1 VDSTTKDGE
10 MPPSIPSALHYSQTN
25 LKFTGLMIL
34 DIDMN
39 RSSIVHRVR
48 HMLGV
53 GAGVILITTLIGSG
67 MSLSS
72 LGWVLLMSQVL
83 LHQEIYHDDGVDER
97 DAIRGRQQTTD
108 DRDRGQSIRVYR
120 CSILLS

>member
-10 MPPSIPSALHYSQTN
+10 MPPSIRSGLHYSPTN
-25 LKFTGLMIL
+25 LKFTGLTIL

-53 GAGVILITTLIGSG
+53 GVGVILIITLIGSG

-83 LHQEIYHDDGVDER
+83 LYQEIYYDDGVDER
-97 DAIRGRQQTTD
+97 DTIRGRQQTTD

>member
-10 MPPSIPSALHYSQTN
+10 MPPSIRLVLHYSQTN
-25 LKFTGLMIL
+25 PKSTGLTIL

-53 GAGVILITTLIGSG
+53 GVGVILIITLIGSG
-67 MSLSS
+67 RSLLISWS
-72 LGWVLLMSQVL
+72 
-83 LHQEIYHDDGVDER
+83 DRADE
-97 DAIRGRQQTTD
+97 
-108 DRDRGQSIRVYR
+108 
-120 CSILLS
+120 

>member
-1 VDSTTKDGE
+1 
-10 MPPSIPSALHYSQTN
+10 
-25 LKFTGLMIL
+25 
-34 DIDMN
+34 
-39 RSSIVHRVR
+39 
-48 HMLGV
+48 MLGV
-53 GAGVILITTLIGSG
+53 GVGVILIITLIGSG

-83 LHQEIYHDDGVDER
+83 LYQEIYYDDGVDER
-97 DAIRGRQQTTD
+97 DTIRARQQTTD